1 MAFQSFDF
9 ECTWWRLFQKR
20 VVRTKFDIYVF
31 ITITWSIPLLVDY
44 YLCIITFKMYQV
56 FLMFK
61 WKYVCT
67 VSKLLSNY
75 CGFLT
80 ILYFKVLLLNYFA
93 VFMKILRVKYYTVHH
108 MGVVIPLFLH
118 SFSLD
123 SNRIENSNKMAANV
137 NNHYCHHHKM
147 HC

>member
-1 MAFQSFDF
+1 MAFQSLDF
-9 ECTWWRLFQKR
+9 ERIWWRLFQKR
-20 VVRTKFDIYVF
+20 VVHTKLDIYGF
-31 ITITWSIPLLVDY
+31 ITITASLLDY

-61 WKYVCT
+61 WKSV
-67 VSKLLSNY
+67 LSNY

-80 ILYFKVLLLNYFA
+80 LLYFKVLLLNYFA
-93 VFMKILRVKYYTVHH
+93 VLMIILRVKYYTVHH
-108 MGVVIPLFLH
+108 MGVVISLFLH